1 MLAPMTPRL
10 QTLLTEAQSLPDD
23 EQDAL
28 ADVVE
33 DFLAGHADD
42 ATFTPEE
49 LAHIDRISAEPFVE
63 ADPREV
69 EALFGRRFD

>member
-1 MLAPMTPRL
+1 MTPRL
-10 QTLLTEAQSLPDD
+10 QTLLAEAEALPEP

-28 ADVVE
+28 ADLLE
-33 DFLAGHADD
+33 DFLSAQAEE

-49 LAHIDRISAEPFVE
+49 LAHMDRIAAEPFVE

-69 EALFGRRFD
+69 EALFGPRFG